1 MISDKANFLKIKQQ
15 YRYSFCKLQH
25 NSFFMKNSNYLYQ
38 QFADRIEKQIKSGV
52 LNVGD
57 KLPSIREVCAETGYS
72 MSTVSKAYYEVES
85 RSLIESRPQ
94 SGYYVSNISARII
107 PEPSSSKPTLSV
119 KNIEREDLIDLVYGG
134 MNAKDITMLSLG
146 FPSNELLPIAK
157 LNKGMIQA
165 MRQLP
170 NSGTSYEEM
179 QGNSNLRKEIA
190 RWSFTWGGSLT
201 EDDIITTPGCISAI
215 SHCLMTLTKPGD
227 TIITES
233 PVYFGILQL
242 AKSLGLYVM
251 ELPTNMTTGIE
262 LEALKK
268 ALSTKKVKACV
279 LISNFSNPSGS
290 IMPIEHKKEVV
301 QLMEFYNIPLIEDD
315 IYGDL
320 YFGPSRP
327 TNCKTYDESGIV
339 LCCSSVS
346 KTLAPGY
353 RVGWVSPGKFKKEIL
368 RNKLYHT
375 LSSPTITHEVVG
387 DFLKNGRYENHLR
400 KIRQILNHNCN
411 NYINTVLES
420 FPTGTKVSQPQ
431 GGFFLWVEL
440 DKSIDTTAFYHLAMK
455 QNISIAPGRIFS
467 FQDQFSNCMRLS
479 FGLPWSNEL
488 RESIKTLGR
497 LLHS

>member
-1 MISDKANFLKIKQQ
+1 
-15 YRYSFCKLQH
+15 
-25 NSFFMKNSNYLYQ
+25 MKNSNYLYQ

-455 QNISIAPGRIFS
+455 HNISIAPGRIFS
-467 FQDQFSNCMRLS
+467 FQNQFSNCMRLS

>member
-1 MISDKANFLKIKQQ
+1 
-15 YRYSFCKLQH
+15 
-25 NSFFMKNSNYLYQ
+25 MKSSNYLYL
-38 QFADRIEKQIKSGV
+38 QFADVIENQIKSG
-52 LNVGD
+52 LLSVGD

-107 PEPSSSKPTLSV
+107 AEPSASTPILTV
-119 KNIEREDLIDLVYGG
+119 ENIEREDLVDLVYGD
-134 MNAKDITMLSLG
+134 MRKKNLTMLSLG

-157 LNKGMIQA
+157 LNKGMVQA

-170 NSGTSYEEM
+170 NSGTSYEEI

-201 EDDIITTPGCISAI
+201 EEHIITTPGCISAI
-215 SHCLMTLTKPGD
+215 SDCLLTLTKPGD

-242 AKSLGLYVM
+242 ASSLGLYVM

-262 LEALKK
+262 LEAVKK
-268 ALSTKKVKACV
+268 TLAANKVKACV
-279 LISNFSNPSGS
+279 LMSNFSNPSGS
-290 IMPIEHKKEVV
+290 MMPNEHKKEIVR
-301 QLMEFYNIPLIEDD
+301 LMDFYNVPLIEDD
-315 IYGDL
+315 IHGDL
-320 YFGPSRP
+320 YFGASRP

-346 KTLAPGY
+346 KSLAPGY
-353 RVGWVSPGKFKKEIL
+353 RVGWVSPGKFKKEVL
-368 RNKLYHT
+368 RTKLYHT
-375 LSSPTITHEVVG
+375 ISSPTITHEVVG

-400 KIRQILNHNCN
+400 KIRQILNRNCN

-420 FPTGTKVSQPQ
+420 FPAGTKVSQPQ

-440 DKSIDTTAFYHLAMK
+440 DQKIDTAAFYHLALK
-455 QNISIAPGRIFS
+455 HNISIAPGRIFS
-467 FQDQFSNCMRLS
+467 FQNQFSNCMRLS

-488 RESIKTLGR
+488 RESIRTLGR
-497 LLHS
+497 LAAKQL

>member
-1 MISDKANFLKIKQQ
+1 M
-15 YRYSFCKLQH
+15 R
-25 NSFFMKNSNYLYQ
+25 NSNYLYL
-38 QFADRIEKQIKSGV
+38 QFADVIEKQIKSGL

-94 SGYYVSNISARII
+94 SGYYVSNISARIA
-107 PEPSSSKPTLSV
+107 PEPSSSSPILTIQ
-119 KNIEREDLIDLVYGG
+119 NIEREDLIDLVYGN
-134 MNAKDITMLSLG
+134 MTNKNVTMLSLG

-157 LNKGMIQA
+157 LNKGMVQA

-179 QGNSNLRKEIA
+179 QGNVNLRKEIA
-190 RWSFTWGGSLT
+190 RWSFAWGGSLT
-201 EDDIITTPGCISAI
+201 EDDIITTPGCVSAI
-215 SHCLMTLTKPGD
+215 SNCLMAVTRPGD
-227 TIITES
+227 TIVTES
-233 PVYFGILQL
+233 PAYFGILQL

-268 ALSTKKVKACV
+268 AISTKKIKACV
-279 LISNFSNPSGS
+279 LMSNFSNPSGS
-290 IMPIEHKKEVV
+290 MMPNEHKKETVR
-301 QLMEFYNIPLIEDD
+301 LMELHNIPLIEDD
-315 IYGDL
+315 IHGDL
-320 YFGPSRP
+320 YFGSARP

-339 LCCSSVS
+339 MSCSSVS

-353 RVGWVSPGKFKKEIL
+353 RAGWVIPGKFKKEIL
-368 RNKLYHT
+368 RTKLYHT
-375 LSSPTITHEVVG
+375 ISSPTITHEVVG

-411 NYINTVLES
+411 NYINTILES
-420 FPTGTKVSQPQ
+420 FPKGIKVSQPQ
-431 GGFFLWVEL
+431 GGFFLWIEL
-440 DKSIDTTAFYHLAMK
+440 DKKIDTADFYHLAMRH
-455 QNISIAPGRIFS
+455 NISIAPGRIFS

-479 FGLPWSNEL
+479 FGLPWTNEL
-488 RESIKTLGR
+488 RQSIQTLGK
-497 LLHS
+497 LAAEQTL

>member
-1 MISDKANFLKIKQQ
+1 M
-15 YRYSFCKLQH
+15 
-25 NSFFMKNSNYLYQ
+25 YL
-38 QFADRIEKQIKSGV
+38 QFADVIENQIKSG
-52 LNVGD
+52 LLSVGD

-107 PEPSSSKPTLSV
+107 AEPSASTPILTV
-119 KNIEREDLIDLVYGG
+119 ENIEREDLVDLVYGD
-134 MNAKDITMLSLG
+134 MRKKNLTMLSLG

-157 LNKGMIQA
+157 LNKGMVQA

-170 NSGTSYEEM
+170 NSGTSYEEI

-201 EDDIITTPGCISAI
+201 EEDIITTPGCISAI
-215 SHCLMTLTKPGD
+215 SDCLLTLTKPGD

-242 AKSLGLYVM
+242 ASSLGLYVM

-262 LEALKK
+262 LEAVKK
-268 ALSTKKVKACV
+268 TLAANKVKACV
-279 LISNFSNPSGS
+279 LMSNFSNPSGS
-290 IMPIEHKKEVV
+290 MMPNEHKKEIVR
-301 QLMEFYNIPLIEDD
+301 LMDFYNVPLIEDD
-315 IYGDL
+315 IHGDL
-320 YFGPSRP
+320 YFGASRP

-346 KTLAPGY
+346 KSLAPGY
-353 RVGWVSPGKFKKEIL
+353 RVGWVSPGKFKKEVL
-368 RNKLYHT
+368 RTKLYHT
-375 LSSPTITHEVVG
+375 ISSPTITHEVVG

-400 KIRQILNHNCN
+400 KIRQILNRNCN

-420 FPTGTKVSQPQ
+420 FPAGTKVSQPQ

-440 DKSIDTTAFYHLAMK
+440 DQKIDTAAFYHLALK
-455 QNISIAPGRIFS
+455 HNISIAPGRIFS
-467 FQDQFSNCMRLS
+467 FQNQFSNCMRLS

-488 RESIKTLGR
+488 RESIRTLGR
-497 LLHS
+497 LAAKQL

>member
-1 MISDKANFLKIKQQ
+1 
-15 YRYSFCKLQH
+15 
-25 NSFFMKNSNYLYQ
+25 MKNSNYLYL

-52 LNVGD
+52 LSVGD
-57 KLPSIREVCAETGYS
+57 KLPSIREVCSETGYS

-94 SGYYVSNISARII
+94 SGYYVSNISARTA
-107 PEPSSSKPTLSV
+107 PEPSASSPILSG
-119 KNIEREDLIDLVYGG
+119 KNVEREDLIDLFYSD
-134 MNAKDITMLSLG
+134 MKTKDVTMLSLG

-157 LNKGMIQA
+157 LNKGMVQA
-165 MRQLP
+165 MRSLP
-170 NSGTSYEEM
+170 DSGTGYDDM
-179 QGNSNLRKEIA
+179 QGNLNLRKEIA

-201 EDDIITTPGCISAI
+201 EDDIITTPGCVNAI
-215 SHCLMTLTKPGD
+215 SQCLMTVTKPGD

-233 PVYFGILQL
+233 PVYFGVLQL

-251 ELPTNMTTGIE
+251 ELPTNITTGIE
-262 LEALKK
+262 LEAVKK
-268 ALSTKKVKACV
+268 ALTTKKIKACV

-290 IMPIEHKKEVV
+290 MMPNEHKKEVV
-301 QLMEFYNIPLIEDD
+301 RLMEFYNVPLIEDD
-315 IYGDL
+315 IHGDL
-320 YFGPSRP
+320 YFGSSRP

-353 RVGWVSPGKFKKEIL
+353 RAGWVIPGKFKKEIL
-368 RNKLYHT
+368 RTKFYHT

-411 NYINTVLES
+411 NYINTILES
-420 FPTGTKVSQPQ
+420 FPVGTKVSQPQ
-431 GGFFLWVEL
+431 GGFFLWLEL
-440 DKSIDTTAFYHLAMK
+440 DKRIDTVDLYHLALK
-455 QNISIAPGRIFS
+455 HHISIAPGRVFS

-479 FGLPWSNEL
+479 FGLPWTNEL
-488 RESIKTLGR
+488 RQSIVTLGK
-497 LLHS
+497 LVDL

>member
-1 MISDKANFLKIKQQ
+1 
-15 YRYSFCKLQH
+15 
-25 NSFFMKNSNYLYQ
+25 MKNSSYLYL

-52 LNVGD
+52 LSVGD

-72 MSTVSKAYYEVES
+72 MSTVSKAYYEIES

-94 SGYYVSNISARII
+94 SGYYVSNISARTIS
-107 PEPSSSKPTLSV
+107 EPSASSPILSSA
-119 KNIEREDLIDLVYGG
+119 NIEREDLIDLVYGD
-134 MNAKDITMLSLG
+134 MRAKDVTMLSLG

-170 NSGTSYEEM
+170 NSGTSYEEI
-179 QGNSNLRKEIA
+179 QGNTNLRKEIA
-190 RWSFTWGGSLT
+190 RWSFTWGGALT
-201 EDDIITTPGCISAI
+201 EEDIITTPGCITAI

-233 PVYFGILQL
+233 PVYFGVLQL

-262 LEALKK
+262 LDALKK

-279 LISNFSNPSGS
+279 LMSNFSNPSGS
-290 IMPIEHKKEVV
+290 MMPNEHKKEVV
-301 QLMEFYNIPLIEDD
+301 RLMEFYNIPLIEDD
-315 IYGDL
+315 IHGDL
-320 YFGPSRP
+320 YFGSSRP

-346 KTLAPGY
+346 KSLAPGY

-368 RNKLYHT
+368 RTKLYHT
-375 LSSPTITHEVVG
+375 ISSPTITHEVVG

-420 FPTGTKVSQPQ
+420 FPKGTKVSQPQ

-440 DKSIDTTAFYHLAMK
+440 DSKIDTADLYHLAMK
-455 QNISIAPGRIFS
+455 HQISIAPGRIFS
-467 FQDQFSNCMRLS
+467 LQDQFSNCMRLS
-479 FGLPWSNEL
+479 FGLPWTNEL
-488 RESIKTLGR
+488 RQSIQTLGK
-497 LLHS
+497 LIS

>member
-1 MISDKANFLKIKQQ
+1 
-15 YRYSFCKLQH
+15 
-25 NSFFMKNSNYLYQ
+25 MKSSNYLYL

-72 MSTVSKAYYEVES
+72 MSTVSKAYYEIES
-85 RSLIESRPQ
+85 RSLIEARPQ
-94 SGYYVSNISARII
+94 SGYYVTNISARTI
-107 PEPSSSKPTLSV
+107 PQPSSSTPTLSS
-119 KNIEREDLIDLVYGG
+119 KNIDREDLIDLVYGD
-134 MNAKDITMLSLG
+134 MSIKDVTMFSLG

-170 NSGTSYEEM
+170 NSGTSYEEI

-215 SHCLMTLTKPGD
+215 SDCLMTLTKPGD

-233 PVYFGILQL
+233 PVYFGVLQL
-242 AKSLGLYVM
+242 ARSLGLHVM
-251 ELPTNMTTGIE
+251 ELPTNINTGIE
-262 LEALKK
+262 LEAVKK
-268 ALSTKKVKACV
+268 ALALKKVKACV
-279 LISNFSNPSGS
+279 LMSNFSNPSGS
-290 IMPIEHKKEVV
+290 IMPNEHKKEIVR
-301 QLMEFYNIPLIEDD
+301 LMEFHNIPLIEDD
-315 IYGDL
+315 IHGDL
-320 YFGPSRP
+320 YFGASRP

-368 RNKLYHT
+368 RTKLYHT
-375 LSSPTITHEVVG
+375 ISSPTITHEVVG

-400 KIRQILNHNCN
+400 KIRQILSHNCT

-440 DKSIDTTAFYHLAMK
+440 DKSIDTAEFYHLAMK
-455 QNISIAPGRIFS
+455 HNISIAPGRIFS
-467 FQDQFSNCMRLS
+467 FQNQFSNCMRLS
-479 FGLPWSNEL
+479 FGLPWTNEL
-488 RESIKTLGR
+488 RQSIQTLGK
-497 LLHS
+497 LVTK

>member
-1 MISDKANFLKIKQQ
+1 
-15 YRYSFCKLQH
+15 
-25 NSFFMKNSNYLYQ
+25 MKNSNYLYQ

-400 KIRQILNHNCN
+400 KIRQILNYNCN

-455 QNISIAPGRIFS
+455 HNISIAPGRIFS

>member
-1 MISDKANFLKIKQQ
+1 
-15 YRYSFCKLQH
+15 
-25 NSFFMKNSNYLYQ
+25 MKNSHFLYL

-107 PEPSSSKPTLSV
+107 TEPSSSRPALSLE
-119 KNIEREDLIDLVYGG
+119 NIESEDLIDLVYGD
-134 MNAKDITMLSLG
+134 MKKDVTMLSLG

-157 LNKGMIQA
+157 LNKGMVQA
-165 MRQLP
+165 MRSLP
-170 NSGTSYEEM
+170 NSGTSYEDI
-179 QGNSNLRKEIA
+179 QGNPNLRKEIA
-190 RWSFTWGGSLT
+190 RWSFSWGGSLT
-201 EDDIITTPGCISAI
+201 EEDIITTPGCISAI
-215 SHCLMTLTKPGD
+215 SDCLMTLTKPGD

-233 PVYFGILQL
+233 PVYFGVLQL

-268 ALSTKKVKACV
+268 ALSTKKVKVCF
-279 LISNFSNPSGS
+279 LMSNFSNPSGNS
-290 IMPIEHKKEVV
+290 MPAEHKKEVV
-301 QLMEFYNIPLIEDD
+301 KLMEFYNVPLIEDD
-315 IYGDL
+315 IHGDL
-320 YFGPSRP
+320 YFGSSRP

-368 RNKLYHT
+368 RTKLYHT
-375 LSSPTITHEVVG
+375 ISSPTITHEVVG

-400 KIRQILNHNCN
+400 KIRQILNRNCT
-411 NYINTVLES
+411 NYINTVLEY
-420 FPTGTKVSQPQ
+420 FPPGTKVSQPQ

-440 DKSIDTTAFYHLAMK
+440 DKKIDTTSFYHLAL
-455 QNISIAPGRIFS
+455 QHNISIAPGRIFS
-467 FQDQFSNCMRLS
+467 FQNQFSNCMRLS

-488 RESIKTLGR
+488 RNAIQTLGK
-497 LLHS
+497 LAHKQL

>member
-1 MISDKANFLKIKQQ
+1 
-15 YRYSFCKLQH
+15 
-25 NSFFMKNSNYLYQ
+25 MKNSNYLYL

-52 LNVGD
+52 LSVGD

-107 PEPSSSKPTLSV
+107 AEPSSSSPILSV
-119 KNIEREDLIDLVYGG
+119 ENIEREDLVDLVYGD
-134 MNAKDITMLSLG
+134 MRKKDLTMLSLG

-157 LNKGMIQA
+157 LNKGMVQA

-170 NSGTSYEEM
+170 NSGTSYEEI

-215 SHCLMTLTKPGD
+215 SDCLLTLTKPGD

-242 AKSLGLYVM
+242 ARSLGLYVM

-262 LEALKK
+262 LEAVKK
-268 ALSTKKVKACV
+268 TLASNKVKACV
-279 LISNFSNPSGS
+279 LMSNFSNPSGS
-290 IMPIEHKKEVV
+290 MMPNEHKQEIVR
-301 QLMEFYNIPLIEDD
+301 LMDFYNVPLIEDD
-315 IYGDL
+315 LHSDL
-320 YFGPSRP
+320 YFGASRP
-327 TNCKTYDESGIV
+327 SSCKTYDESGIV

-368 RNKLYHT
+368 RTKLYHT
-375 LSSPTITHEVVG
+375 ISNPTITHEVVG

-400 KIRQILNHNCN
+400 KIRQILNRN
-411 NYINTVLES
+411 
-420 FPTGTKVSQPQ
+420 
-431 GGFFLWVEL
+431 
-440 DKSIDTTAFYHLAMK
+440 
-455 QNISIAPGRIFS
+455 
-467 FQDQFSNCMRLS
+467 
-479 FGLPWSNEL
+479 
-488 RESIKTLGR
+488 
-497 LLHS
+497 

>member
-1 MISDKANFLKIKQQ
+1 M
-15 YRYSFCKLQH
+15 R
-25 NSFFMKNSNYLYQ
+25 NSNYLYL

-52 LNVGD
+52 LSVGD
-57 KLPSIREVCAETGYS
+57 KLPSIREVVAETGYS

-94 SGYYVSNISARII
+94 SGYYVSNTSARII
-107 PEPSSSKPTLSV
+107 AEPSPSSPVLKCL
-119 KNIEREDLIDLVYGG
+119 NIDREDLIDQVYRN
-134 MNAKDITMLSLG
+134 MTDKSITMLSLG

-157 LNKGMIQA
+157 LNKGIIQA
-165 MRQLP
+165 TRQLT
-170 NSGTSYEEM
+170 NSGTSYEEV
-179 QGNSNLRKEIA
+179 QGNLNLRREIA

-201 EDDIITTPGCISAI
+201 ENDIITMPGCTSAI

-233 PVYFGILQL
+233 PAYFGVLQL
-242 AKSLGLYVM
+242 AKSLGLYIM

-262 LEALKK
+262 LDALKK
-268 ALSTKKVKACV
+268 ALATKKVKLC
-279 LISNFSNPSGS
+279 LLMSNFSNPSGS
-290 IMPIEHKKEVV
+290 MMPIEHKKEVV
-301 QLMEFYNIPLIEDD
+301 KLMEFYDVPLIEDD
-315 IYGDL
+315 IHGDL
-320 YFGPSRP
+320 YFGSSRP

-353 RVGWVSPGKFKKEIL
+353 RVGWVSPGKFKKQIL
-368 RNKLYHT
+368 RNKIYHT

-400 KIRQILNHNCN
+400 KIRHILHQNCN

-420 FPTGTKVSQPQ
+420 FPEGTKVSQPQ
-431 GGFFLWVEL
+431 GGFFLWIEL
-440 DKSIDTTAFYHLAMK
+440 DKSIDTAAFYHLAMQHK
-455 QNISIAPGRIFS
+455 ISFAPGRIFS

-479 FGLPWSNEL
+479 FGLPWTNEL
-488 RESIKTLGR
+488 RHSIQTLGK
-497 LLHS
+497 LLKT

>member
-1 MISDKANFLKIKQQ
+1 
-15 YRYSFCKLQH
+15 
-25 NSFFMKNSNYLYQ
+25 MKSSNYLYL
-38 QFADRIEKQIKSGV
+38 QFADVIENQIKSG
-52 LNVGD
+52 LLSVGD

-107 PEPSSSKPTLSV
+107 AEPSASTPILTV
-119 KNIEREDLIDLVYGG
+119 ENIEREDLVDLVYGD
-134 MNAKDITMLSLG
+134 MRKKNLTMLSLG

-157 LNKGMIQA
+157 LNKGMVQA

-170 NSGTSYEEM
+170 NSGTSYEEI

-215 SHCLMTLTKPGD
+215 SDCLLTLTKPGD

-242 AKSLGLYVM
+242 ASSLGLHVM

-262 LEALKK
+262 LEAVKK
-268 ALSTKKVKACV
+268 TLSSNKIKACV
-279 LISNFSNPSGS
+279 LMSNFSNPSGS
-290 IMPIEHKKEVV
+290 MLPNEHKKEIVR
-301 QLMEFYNIPLIEDD
+301 LMDFYNVPLIEDD
-315 IYGDL
+315 IHGDL
-320 YFGPSRP
+320 YFGASRP

-346 KTLAPGY
+346 KSLAPGY
-353 RVGWVSPGKFKKEIL
+353 RVGWVSPGKFKKEVL
-368 RNKLYHT
+368 RTKLYHT
-375 LSSPTITHEVVG
+375 ISSPTITHEVVG

-400 KIRQILNHNCN
+400 KIRQILNRNCN

-420 FPTGTKVSQPQ
+420 FPAGTKVSQPQ

-440 DKSIDTTAFYHLAMK
+440 DQKIDTAAFYHLALK
-455 QNISIAPGRIFS
+455 HNISIAPGRIFS
-467 FQDQFSNCMRLS
+467 FQNQFSNCMRLS

-488 RESIKTLGR
+488 RESILTLGR
-497 LLHS
+497 LAAKQL

>member
-1 MISDKANFLKIKQQ
+1 
-15 YRYSFCKLQH
+15 
-25 NSFFMKNSNYLYQ
+25 MKNSNYLYL

-57 KLPSIREVCAETGYS
+57 KLPSIREVCSETGYS

-94 SGYYVSNISARII
+94 SGYYVSNTSARVIA
-107 PEPSSSKPTLSV
+107 EPSSSSPVSKCL
-119 KNIEREDLIDLVYGG
+119 NIDREDLIDQVYGN
-134 MNAKDITMLSLG
+134 MTDKNITMLSLG

-165 MRQLP
+165 MRSLP
-170 NSGTSYEEM
+170 NSGTSYEEV
-179 QGNSNLRKEIA
+179 QGNPNLRREIA

-201 EDDIITTPGCISAI
+201 EEDIITTPGCTSAI
-215 SHCLMTLTKPGD
+215 SHCLMTLTQPGD
-227 TIITES
+227 TIIIES
-233 PVYFGILQL
+233 PVYFGLLQL
-242 AKSLGLYVM
+242 SKSLGLYIM

-262 LEALKK
+262 LDGVKK
-268 ALSTKKVKACV
+268 AIATKKVKACV
-279 LISNFSNPSGS
+279 LMSNFSNPSGS
-290 IMPIEHKKEVV
+290 MMPVEHKKEIVR
-301 QLMEFYNIPLIEDD
+301 LMEFYNVPLIEDD
-315 IYGDL
+315 IHGDL
-320 YFGPSRP
+320 YFGSSRP

-368 RNKLYHT
+368 RNKIYHT

-440 DKSIDTTAFYHLAMK
+440 DKKIDTADFYHLAMK
-455 QNISIAPGRIFS
+455 HRISIAPGRIFS

-479 FGLPWSNEL
+479 FGLPWTNEL
-488 RESIKTLGR
+488 RESIQTLGR
-497 LLHS
+497 LLHSY

>member
-1 MISDKANFLKIKQQ
+1 
-15 YRYSFCKLQH
+15 
-25 NSFFMKNSNYLYQ
+25 MKNSSYLYL

-72 MSTVSKAYYEVES
+72 MSTVSKAYYEIES
-85 RSLIESRPQ
+85 RSLIEARPQ

-107 PEPSSSKPTLSV
+107 AEPSSSKPVLSLE
-119 KNIEREDLIDLVYGG
+119 NIEREDLIDLVYGD
-134 MNAKDITMLSLG
+134 MRAKDVTMLSLG

-157 LNKGMIQA
+157 LNKGMVQA

-170 NSGTSYEEM
+170 NSGTSYEEI

-190 RWSFTWGGSLT
+190 RWSFSWGGSLT
-201 EDDIITTPGCISAI
+201 EEDIITTPGCISAI
-215 SHCLMTLTKPGD
+215 SDCLLTLTKPGD

-242 AKSLGLYVM
+242 ARSLGLYVM

-262 LEALKK
+262 LEAVKK
-268 ALSTKKVKACV
+268 TLSSNKIKACV
-279 LISNFSNPSGS
+279 LMSNFSNPSGS
-290 IMPIEHKKEVV
+290 SMPVEHKKEIVR
-301 QLMEFYNIPLIEDD
+301 LMDFYNIPLIEDD
-315 IYGDL
+315 IHGDL
-320 YFGPSRP
+320 YFGSSRP

-368 RNKLYHT
+368 RTKLYHT
-375 LSSPTITHEVVG
+375 ISSPTITHEVVG
-387 DFLKNGRYENHLR
+387 NFLKNGRYENHLR
-400 KIRQILNHNCN
+400 KIRQILNRNCI

-420 FPTGTKVSQPQ
+420 FPAGTKVSQPQ

-440 DKSIDTTAFYHLAMK
+440 DKKIDTAALYHLAM
-455 QNISIAPGRIFS
+455 QHTISIAPGRIFS
-467 FQDQFSNCMRLS
+467 FQNQFSNCMRLS

-488 RESIKTLGR
+488 RAAIQTLGQ
-497 LLHS
+497 LAHKQLTS

>member
-1 MISDKANFLKIKQQ
+1 
-15 YRYSFCKLQH
+15 
-25 NSFFMKNSNYLYQ
+25 MKNSNYLYQ

-119 KNIEREDLIDLVYGG
+119 KNIDREDLIDLVYGG
-134 MNAKDITMLSLG
+134 MNAKNITMLSLG

-233 PVYFGILQL
+233 PVYFGVLQL

-279 LISNFSNPSGS
+279 VISNFSNPSGS

-320 YFGPSRP
+320 YFGSSRP

-440 DKSIDTTAFYHLAMK
+440 GKSIDTAAFYHLAMK
-455 QNISIAPGRIFS
+455 HNISIAPGRIFS

>member
-1 MISDKANFLKIKQQ
+1 
-15 YRYSFCKLQH
+15 
-25 NSFFMKNSNYLYQ
+25 MKNSNYLYL

-52 LNVGD
+52 LSVGD

-72 MSTVSKAYYEVES
+72 MSTVSKAYYEIES

-107 PEPSSSKPTLSV
+107 AEPSSSSPILSV
-119 KNIEREDLIDLVYGG
+119 ENIEREDLVDLVYGD
-134 MNAKDITMLSLG
+134 MRKKDLTMLSLG

-157 LNKGMIQA
+157 LNKGMVQA

-170 NSGTSYEEM
+170 NSGTSYEEI

-215 SHCLMTLTKPGD
+215 SDCLLTLTKPGD

-242 AKSLGLYVM
+242 ARSLGLYVM

-262 LEALKK
+262 LEAVKK
-268 ALSTKKVKACV
+268 TLASNKVKACV
-279 LISNFSNPSGS
+279 LMSNFSNPSGS
-290 IMPIEHKKEVV
+290 MMPNEHKQEIVR
-301 QLMEFYNIPLIEDD
+301 LMDFYNVPLIEDD
-315 IYGDL
+315 LHSDL
-320 YFGPSRP
+320 YFGASRP
-327 TNCKTYDESGIV
+327 SSCKTYDESGIV

-368 RNKLYHT
+368 RTKLYHT
-375 LSSPTITHEVVG
+375 ISNPTITHEVVG

-400 KIRQILNHNCN
+400 KIRQILNRNCT
-411 NYINTVLES
+411 NYINTILES
-420 FPTGTKVSQPQ
+420 FPAGTKVSQPQ

-440 DKSIDTTAFYHLAMK
+440 DKKIDTAAFYHLALK
-455 QNISIAPGRIFS
+455 HNISIAPGRIFS
-467 FQDQFSNCMRLS
+467 FQNQFSNCMRLS

-488 RESIKTLGR
+488 RTAIQTLGR
-497 LLHS
+497 LAKTQL

>member
-1 MISDKANFLKIKQQ
+1 
-15 YRYSFCKLQH
+15 
-25 NSFFMKNSNYLYQ
+25 MKNSNYLYQ

-134 MNAKDITMLSLG
+134 MNAKNITMLSLG

-179 QGNSNLRKEIA
+179 QGNSNLRREIA

-290 IMPIEHKKEVV
+290 MMPIEHKKEVV

-353 RVGWVSPGKFKKEIL
+353 RVGWVSPGKYKKEIL

-440 DKSIDTTAFYHLAMK
+440 DKNIDTTAFYHLAMK
-455 QNISIAPGRIFS
+455 HNISIAPGRIFS

-479 FGLPWSNEL
+479 FGLPWSKEL

>member
-1 MISDKANFLKIKQQ
+1 
-15 YRYSFCKLQH
+15 
-25 NSFFMKNSNYLYQ
+25 MKSSNYLYL
-38 QFADRIEKQIKSGV
+38 QFADVIENQIKSG
-52 LNVGD
+52 LLSVGD

-107 PEPSSSKPTLSV
+107 AEPSASTPILTV
-119 KNIEREDLIDLVYGG
+119 ENIEREDLVDLVYGD
-134 MNAKDITMLSLG
+134 MRKKNLTMLSLG

-157 LNKGMIQA
+157 LNKGMVQA

-170 NSGTSYEEM
+170 NSGTSYEEI

-215 SHCLMTLTKPGD
+215 SDCLLTLTKPGD

-233 PVYFGILQL
+233 PIYFGILQL
-242 AKSLGLYVM
+242 ASSLGLHVM

-262 LEALKK
+262 LEAVKK
-268 ALSTKKVKACV
+268 TLSSNKIKACV
-279 LISNFSNPSGS
+279 LMSNFSNPSGS
-290 IMPIEHKKEVV
+290 MLPNEHKKEIVR
-301 QLMEFYNIPLIEDD
+301 LMDFYNVPLIEDD
-315 IYGDL
+315 IHGDL
-320 YFGPSRP
+320 YFGASRP

-346 KTLAPGY
+346 KSLAPGY
-353 RVGWVSPGKFKKEIL
+353 RVGWVSPGKFKKEVL
-368 RNKLYHT
+368 RTKLYHT
-375 LSSPTITHEVVG
+375 ISSPTITHEVVG

-400 KIRQILNHNCN
+400 KIRQILNQNCN

-420 FPTGTKVSQPQ
+420 FPEGTKVSQPQ

-440 DKSIDTTAFYHLAMK
+440 DQKIDTAAFYHLALK
-455 QNISIAPGRIFS
+455 HNISIAPGRIFS
-467 FQDQFSNCMRLS
+467 FQNQFSNCMRLS

-488 RESIKTLGR
+488 RESIRTLGR
-497 LLHS
+497 LAAKQL

>member
-1 MISDKANFLKIKQQ
+1 
-15 YRYSFCKLQH
+15 
-25 NSFFMKNSNYLYQ
+25 MKNSNYLYL
-38 QFADRIEKQIKSGV
+38 QFADRIERQIKSGV

-57 KLPSIREVCAETGYS
+57 NLPSIREVCAETGYS
-72 MSTVSKAYYEVES
+72 MSTVSKAYYEIES

-94 SGYYVSNISARII
+94 SGYYVSNTSARII
-107 PEPSSSKPTLSV
+107 TEPSPSSPILKCA
-119 KNIEREDLIDLVYGG
+119 NIDREDLIDEVYGN
-134 MNAKDITMLSLG
+134 MNAKNITMLSLG

-233 PVYFGILQL
+233 PVYFGVLQL

-290 IMPIEHKKEVV
+290 IMPIEHKKEIVH
-301 QLMEFYNIPLIEDD
+301 LMEFHNIPLIEDD

-400 KIRQILNHNCN
+400 KIRQILNHNCS

-455 QNISIAPGRIFS
+455 HNISIAPGRIFS

>member
-1 MISDKANFLKIKQQ
+1 M
-15 YRYSFCKLQH
+15 R
-25 NSFFMKNSNYLYQ
+25 NSNYLYL

-52 LNVGD
+52 LSVGD
-57 KLPSIREVCAETGYS
+57 KLPSIREVVAETGYS

-94 SGYYVSNISARII
+94 SGYYVSNTSARII
-107 PEPSSSKPTLSV
+107 AEPSPSSPVLKCL
-119 KNIEREDLIDLVYGG
+119 NIDREDLIDQVYRN
-134 MNAKDITMLSLG
+134 MTDKSITMLSLG

-157 LNKGMIQA
+157 LNKGIIQA
-165 MRQLP
+165 TRQLT
-170 NSGTSYEEM
+170 NSGTSYEEV
-179 QGNSNLRKEIA
+179 QGNLNLRREIA

-201 EDDIITTPGCISAI
+201 ENDIITMPGCTSAI

-233 PVYFGILQL
+233 PAYFGVLQL
-242 AKSLGLYVM
+242 AKSLGLYIM

-262 LEALKK
+262 LDALKK
-268 ALSTKKVKACV
+268 ALATKKVKLC
-279 LISNFSNPSGS
+279 LLMSNFSNPSGS
-290 IMPIEHKKEVV
+290 MMPAEHKKEVV
-301 QLMEFYNIPLIEDD
+301 RLMEFYDVPLIEDD
-315 IYGDL
+315 IHGDL
-320 YFGPSRP
+320 YFGSSRP

-353 RVGWVSPGKFKKEIL
+353 RVGWVSPGKFKKQIL
-368 RNKLYHT
+368 RNKIYHT

-400 KIRQILNHNCN
+400 KIRHILHQNCN

-420 FPTGTKVSQPQ
+420 FPEGTKVSQPQ
-431 GGFFLWVEL
+431 GGFFLWIEL
-440 DKSIDTTAFYHLAMK
+440 DKSIDTAAFYHLAMQHK
-455 QNISIAPGRIFS
+455 ISFAPGRIFS

-479 FGLPWSNEL
+479 FGLPWTNEL
-488 RESIKTLGR
+488 RHSIQTLGK
-497 LLHS
+497 LLKT

>member
-1 MISDKANFLKIKQQ
+1 
-15 YRYSFCKLQH
+15 
-25 NSFFMKNSNYLYQ
+25 MKNSNYLYL

-72 MSTVSKAYYEVES
+72 MSTVSKAYYEIES

-94 SGYYVSNISARII
+94 SGYYVSNTSSRPLAQC
-107 PEPSSSKPTLSV
+107 SSSSPVLSV
-119 KNIEREDLIDLVYGG
+119 DNIEREDLIDLVYGD
-134 MNAKDITMLSLG
+134 MRAKDVTMLSLG

-165 MRQLP
+165 MRSLP
-170 NSGTSYEEM
+170 NSGTSYEDI
-179 QGNSNLRKEIA
+179 QGNLNLRKEIA
-190 RWSFTWGGSLT
+190 RWSFTWGGSPT
-201 EDDIITTPGCISAI
+201 EEDIITTPGCVSAI

-233 PVYFGILQL
+233 PVYFGVLQL

-262 LEALKK
+262 LDAVKK
-268 ALSTKKVKACV
+268 AISTGKVKACV
-279 LISNFSNPSGS
+279 LMSNFSNPSGS
-290 IMPIEHKKEVV
+290 MMPNEHKKEIVR
-301 QLMEFYNIPLIEDD
+301 LMEFHNIPLIEDD
-315 IYGDL
+315 IHGDL
-320 YFGPSRP
+320 YFGSSRP

-353 RVGWVSPGKFKKEIL
+353 RVGWVLPGKFKKEIL
-368 RNKLYHT
+368 RTKLYHT
-375 LSSPTITHEVVG
+375 ISSPTITHEVVG

-411 NYINTVLES
+411 NYINTILES
-420 FPTGTKVSQPQ
+420 FPAGTKVSQPQ

-440 DKSIDTTAFYHLAMK
+440 DKKIDTADFYHLAMK
-455 QNISIAPGRIFS
+455 HHISIAPGRIFS
-467 FQDQFSNCMRLS
+467 FQNQFSNCMRLS
-479 FGLPWSNEL
+479 FGLPWTNEL
-488 RESIKTLGR
+488 RQSIQTLGK
-497 LLHS
+497 LIDS